1 MDEGF
6 SYVPRAQSSF
16 LKTNRSKWVMRFF
29 RFHPAGIVTPD
40 ARYSKQFVQNSLQQ
54 WGMSKDKGTA
64 SFIPLK
70 HAASQ
75 S

>member
-54 WGMSKDKGTA
+54 WYVKRQRNREFYT
-64 SFIPLK
+64 P
-70 HAASQ
+70 
-75 S
+75 